1 MNYLELIKWFGPIGL
16 ILDITGAV
24 LIFKY
29 GLPEEISRNGNSY
42 RISEQDDSYE
52 KEKAKKYDKVSK
64 LGFRLL
70 ILGFILQLI
79 SSLNSICNEH

>member
-16 ILDITGAV
+16 ILDIIGAA

-52 KEKAKKYDKVSK
+52 KDIAKRYDKLSK

-70 ILGFILQLI
+70 IVGFLLQLI
-79 SSLNSICNEH
+79 SSIINVI